1 MVTGAAGHHGVCATL
16 NVDLERKRERG
27 HVTTPRQGIKG
38 KLALE
43 VQTVRK
49 CAKWS
54 LVELVG
60 RLNMTKRT
68 CDCFV
73 GFYHTS
79 SARGIFASF
88 RSEKMLTIHGHSG
101 CLLRPPT
108 PAIETAIETVTSL
121 ATPESDWPATVDAAV
136 TSPRHQTDEGRWR
149 PIKCPF
155 RICERIRE
163 IISW

>member
-16 NVDLERKRERG
+16 NVDLERKHERG

-43 VQTVRK
+43 VQTVRN

-60 RLNMTKRT
+60 ELNMTKRT
-68 CDCFV
+68 CECFV

-79 SARGIFASF
+79 SARGTFASF
-88 RSEKMLTIHGHSG
+88 RSEKMLAIHGHSG

-108 PAIETAIETVTSL
+108 LAIETVTSL
-121 ATPESDWPATVDAAV
+121 ATPESDWPATVNAAV
-136 TSPRHQTDEGRWR
+136 TSPRHQTT
-149 PIKCPF
+149 
-155 RICERIRE
+155 IRS
-163 IISW
+163 IRL